1 MVKSSQTALLLVGLA
16 LGCGS
21 TPRRARPAPLIG
33 WDGVTVTVRNR
44 SRSDVHGLNLR
55 ASPSDPWGVERLGPE
70 PLRAGQDRVLR
81 LPACE
86 RRDVRLI
93 DARGE
98 ECVLDA
104 IDLCAENDSFTLTT
118 DDLLRC
124 ARWH

>member
-1 MVKSSQTALLLVGLA
+1 
-16 LGCGS
+16 
-21 TPRRARPAPLIG
+21 
-33 WDGVTVTVRNR
+33 VTVTVRNR